1 VCLSIFS
8 YIARTA
14 SADVQSRR
22 LNYRFPELP
31 RGSFV
36 CGVPWLS
43 SAWFG
48 GWVCCLVV
56 ALIDGQHASKR
67 LPVIR
72 KALTC
77 YKLLEVLLKEIECCP
92 GLMTSQRL
100 PDGQR
105 CTHCS
110 RTATSAGKGQLY
122 ITHTHTH
129 LTALFWDY
137 LGEPVPERQN
147 QSRFY

>member
-1 VCLSIFS
+1 L
-8 YIARTA
+8 
-14 SADVQSRR
+14 
-22 LNYRFPELP
+22 L
-31 RGSFV
+31 
-36 CGVPWLS
+36 
-43 SAWFG
+43 
-48 GWVCCLVV
+48 V
-56 ALIDGQHASKR
+56 ALIDGQHMSKR

-110 RTATSAGKGQLY
+110 RTATSAGKGKLY
-122 ITHTHTH
+122 IVVVVSLRFCHVHHITYKLCLA
-129 LTALFWDY
+129 LTLLVGQQEGHPACKKLSGGVLAWLSVWSDVQICIC
-137 LGEPVPERQN
+137 P
-147 QSRFY
+147 S